1 MEKMGIK
8 RFSVADILKRQ
19 EELEKTKKRR
29 ENENALRME
38 RLKKE
43 RERQLRLEKAE
54 SEQRMS
60 LWGST
65 VVSVGFADRFKDNFA
80 LLAGLLLT
88 AMEDFEKDPDLAKR
102 YIEKYKMYCKSNT
115 VSGSDA

>member
-1 MEKMGIK
+1 MDKMGIK
-8 RFSVADILKRQ
+8 KFSVADILKRQ

-88 AMEDFEKDPDLAKR
+88 AMEDRDS
-102 YIEKYKMYCKSNT
+102 C
-115 VSGSDA
+115 

>member
-1 MEKMGIK
+1 MAKKI
-8 RFSVADILKRQ
+8 SVEDILKRQ

-29 ENENALRME
+29 ESENAQRME
-38 RLKKE
+38 RLKRE

-60 LWGST
+60 LWGGT

-80 LLAGLLLT
+80 LLAGILLT
-88 AMEDFEKDPDLAKR
+88 AMEDFEKNPDLAKR
-102 YIEKYKMYCKSNT
+102 YIEKYKGYCKS
-115 VSGSDA
+115 SAAGGSEA